1 MTLMIVIVINV
12 KFLKERKAIRNK
24 IKVVNIE
31 KINVWTKQE
40 RLLFS
45 EESDRLVWRHSIY
58 GFFSVASAYQMFDDL
73 RHASDPPLVSEFPS
87 LPLIW
92 NSYAHSKVVVF
103 SWQLLLRRFLLEK
116 ICLKERLLSIWRLF
130 FAGICLNQPP
140 IYLILVVFPLV
151 SGIGFS
157 GG

>member
-24 IKVVNIE
+24 IKVINIE

-45 EESDRLVWRHSIY
+45 EESDRLVWRHSRY
-58 GFFSVASAYQMFDDL
+58 RFFSVASAYQMFDDL

-92 NSYAHSKVVVF
+92 NIYAHSKVVIF
-103 SWQLLLRRFLLEK
+103 SWQLLLRRFPSRENMFKRKVIVNLEVILCGHLLESASHLFDT
-116 ICLKERLLSIWRLF
+116 CSLSS
-130 FAGICLNQPP
+130 C
-140 IYLILVVFPLV
+140 V
-151 SGIGFS
+151 
-157 GG
+157 